1 MMVNYIDPEK
11 FASALVSST
20 NFEYSQTSIAS
31 GKINVD
37 KALKT
42 YIEAIDKAKKF
53 NEEYSKKLDELNSQE
68 IHDGLE
74 ILNNLKF

>member
-20 NFEYSQTSIAS
+20 NFEHSQTSIAS